1 MSATANFAS
10 TPRNTTADISVANT
24 NRDGTGTIV
33 TGFVAGAAGARVDR
47 IEIKATGTTTAGM
60 VRAFKRVSAGAWK
73 LWREYNVDAITPS
86 ATVSS
91 YSNRDDDIAEI
102 LMAGMEVGFS
112 THNAEGFV
120 VHTSG
125 GDF

>member
-10 TPRNTTADISVANT
+10 TPRNTIADISAANT

-33 TGFVAGAAGARVDR
+33 VGFVAGASGSRADR
-47 IEIKATGTTTAGM
+47 IEIKATGTTTAGTI
-60 VRAFKRVSAGAWK
+60 RAFKRVSAGAWK
-73 LWREYNVDAITPS
+73 LWREYTVDAITPS
-86 ATVSS
+86 ATVATFTT
-91 YSNRDDDIAEI
+91 RDDDIGEVLPALMEI
-102 LMAGMEVGFS
+102 GYS
-112 THNAEGFV
+112 THNAEGFA

>member
-1 MSATANFAS
+1 MSNTANFAS
-10 TPRNTTADISVANT
+10 TPRNTIADVAVANT

-33 TGFVAGAAGARVDR
+33 SAFVAGASGGRVDR
-47 IEIKATGTTTAGM
+47 IEIKATAATTAGM

-73 LWREYNVDAITPS
+73 LWREYPVTAITPS
-86 ATVSS
+86 ASVATFA
-91 YSNRDDDIAEI
+91 YREDDIGEVLI
-102 LMAGMEVGFS
+102 AGMEIGFA
-112 THNAEGFV
+112 THNAEGFE